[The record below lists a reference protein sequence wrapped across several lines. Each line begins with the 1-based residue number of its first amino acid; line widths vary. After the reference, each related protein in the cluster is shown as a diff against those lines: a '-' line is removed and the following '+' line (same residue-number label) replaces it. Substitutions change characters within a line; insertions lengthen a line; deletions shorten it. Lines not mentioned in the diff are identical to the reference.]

1 MNNAITNDPKV
12 LTAKQM
18 YNETLR
24 RNACD
29 GTNTRHSLR
38 RTQPHRPAPRQAGR
52 VWFSGSFT
60 TSHNHGMAPLSPS
73 GRKVRLVL
81 LKRCFYRSRGLLPL
95 GNVSVKEDVNGF
107 FSRTKKTLSSLH
119 GCHMGFAASPP
130 LLHTR
135 TGSGRV
141 CRSYKHRE
149 WYHAVCVM
157 RVARGQSKVV
167 RF

>member
-1 MNNAITNDPKV
+1 MV
-12 LTAKQM
+12 LRLL
-18 YNETLR
+18 YDL
-24 RNACD
+24 
-29 GTNTRHSLR
+29 
-38 RTQPHRPAPRQAGR
+38 TQSWNGALVPQ
-52 VWFSGSFT
+52 WE
-60 TSHNHGMAPLSPS
+60 
-73 GRKVRLVL
+73 KVRLVL

-95 GNVSVKEDVNGF
+95 GNVSVKEEDVNGF

-167 RF
+167 RFCMAQKARFGSKFRSTYGRTTLVHNQRPFPTWRHSQHR